1 MKESKEQVIALLTA
15 AHDAYKKMAE
25 EQETLYQKILS
36 LLELDD
42 DPSCYMFDYFAN
54 DQGTAE
60 ECYKYLF
67 ENSRGHAHVASIK
80 GHPDNTTEV

>member
-1 MKESKEQVIALLTA
+1 MKESKESKEQVIELLTA

-42 DPSCYMFDYFAN
+42 DPSYYLFDYFAN

-60 ECYKYLF
+60 ECYEHLLF
-67 ENSRGHAHVASIK
+67 RSTR
-80 GHPDNTTEV
+80 DNTTEV